1 MQTLPSRNPT
11 PTTNFYYDKNWYQ
24 QDSTLHVTQTTF
36 QTVTYPK
43 RQSFSR
49 NSLMDCLNKKW
60 NFMVFIVGF
69 GKCKCLSFCL
79 LRQSVFHLSW
89 WFIKIMA
96 WEHIRVI
103 GLLLLLLWCCWVRW
117 VWYILLFWTL
127 FICRICRI
135 SLLAGITYR
144 FVLATC
150 IISRVIISSSV
161 IIRHIRFLRSII
173 TFLLLLLFLFLSK
186 QMLIRWL
193 LRQ

>member
-1 MQTLPSRNPT
+1 MQTFPSRNPT

-24 QDSTLHVTQTTF
+24 RDSTLHVTQTTF

-49 NSLMDCLNKKW
+49 SSLMDCLNKRW

-96 WEHIRVI
+96 WEYIRMKLLVKGRGWWWVDWLIVVI
-103 GLLLLLLWCCWVRW
+103 VVMMLLSLLLSLIHFI
-117 VWYILLFWTL
+117 ILDLIYL
-127 FICRICRI
+127 QN
-135 SLLAGITYR
+135 
-144 FVLATC
+144 
-150 IISRVIISSSV
+150 
-161 IIRHIRFLRSII
+161 
-173 TFLLLLLFLFLSK
+173 LSH
-186 QMLIRWL
+186 
-193 LRQ
+193 